1 MLVGIGVAVECSI
14 VVGGRKGWSK
24 GIFIGVK
31 EDVGAVVFVV
41 TVDGLIE
48 VMVGLR
54 REGGNGLPG
63 ASIRD

>member
-1 MLVGIGVAVECSI
+1 
-14 VVGGRKGWSK
+14 VGGRKGWSK